1 MSTTNRIATAAIL
14 FLILFAGGQYA
25 VAQQD
30 TCHTLI
36 FHSRINHQQ
45 GAFDSLG
52 VYNSTQ
58 QVFEGLYYPDTITG
72 DCITGIHSNS
82 NSDFQ
87 IKMKGANPFSTCAL
101 VEIVSPQNTRGK
113 LCIVDMLGRVC
124 CEKEVAIA
132 LGTSQYRVTVSKG
145 GTYFFIGEFEGKR
158 FTQKLIALD
167 DGNCSG
173 RFSIDN
179 IGVQIGEMKDIVL
192 HPSLPI
198 SEGDVIYCSAF
209 YTIDS
214 HPRRIQQIIN
224 INGPGD
230 YHILFDE
237 AQRTGCEKFSLVNCE
252 VQISQY
258 VGTPTYY
265 DPNFYP
271 PHILYN
277 VTFYDSTFIS
287 TPTEFSE
294 LSDAF
299 FYSGEFKYR
308 IEQTSDYYYH
318 FFICSMS
325 QNINEVTNSEL
336 WISLGDC
343 DGFGI
348 IRENMQETLWMDN
361 AVVTKRL

>member
-1 MSTTNRIATAAIL
+1 MSTTNRITTALLL
-14 FLILFAGGQYA
+14 FLLPFAGGKLA

-36 FHSRINHQQ
+36 FHSRINHHQ
-45 GAFDSLG
+45 GGFDSLG

-72 DCITGIHSNS
+72 DCITGIPSYS

-87 IKMKGANPFSTCAL
+87 IKMKGANPFSTSAL
-101 VEIVSPQNTRGK
+101 VEIVSPKNTKGK
-113 LCIVDMLGRVC
+113 VRVVDMLGRVC
-124 CEKEVAIA
+124 CEKEVSIA
-132 LGTSQYRVTVSKG
+132 PGTSQYRITVSKG

-158 FTQKLIALD
+158 ITQKLIALD

-173 RFSIDN
+173 IFSIEN
-179 IGVQIGEMKDIVL
+179 LGVQISEMKDIVL
-192 HPSLPI
+192 HSALPI

-209 YTIDS
+209 YTVDS
-214 HPRRIQQIIN
+214 QPHMIRTIIN
-224 INGPGD
+224 VNGPGD

-237 AQRTGCEKFSLVNCE
+237 VQRTGCENFSLVNCE
-252 VQISQY
+252 VQISQD
-258 VGTPTYY
+258 VGNSMYY
-265 DPNFYP
+265 WPDDYP
-271 PHILYN
+271 PHIFYN

-318 FFICSMS
+318 LFICPMS
-325 QNINEVTNSEL
+325 QNINEVTNSNL

-348 IRENMQETLWMDN
+348 IWENMQDTLWMDN
-361 AVVTKRL
+361 AVVTRRF